1 MNHDSITNFK
11 EILNVYNNIKSKD
24 EKETIIIKID
34 EYIKKMSQIIYDVEL
49 DNYYFPPSIQQ
60 PIYAYNYYSFKI
72 FKILN
77 NFTKKRIKAKF
88 CVNNNKLEQ
97 KYTEY
102 GIIDEKWKIYRQI
115 YLFFSDTQSL
125 FKKLNYNNI
134 EKDIKILKIITFH
147 LNLFEHSRDYYKVR
161 QKFSKIINCL
171 NSNPITSE
179 ILDKCKLYRNNNIII
194 TKDDW
199 DKIDINEEVV
209 IKEPFQVNVK
219 IKYFNENILKF
230 DEYDLEAVLRYPN
243 VEDLSIDGLLN
254 HSLIKFNN
262 EIKEYSKN
270 LLKYILSSDKY
281 INFFIRNDDYFD
293 LNKTEELADKMD
305 DIEISDKNKNA
316 KKIFESIFK
325 GPNKEKIFEEMWSNI
340 FCIPFYEDLSGFNI
354 RTQHAIFINTEY
366 NFRLKSSSR
375 GIIAQLHGEINT
387 LIHEFSL
394 SLVLLLAA
402 NIGSSNFETK
412 IIYPDEKLKNLQK
425 KYKTIYEQ
433 NRYIYNEFS
442 DFGDIIEVEL
452 YGIKPNKFKA
462 FSALFCLNKTSY
474 DLDDETF
481 REICAKLYKY
491 NGLLNDDQKIK
502 AIIESKTDD
511 DIKKILN
518 NKEITDIDD
527 ILIKLLKSEFITI
540 ALNSFKLE
548 GNLANDFFDENENAR
563 YHIYSIISNEE
574 YSVNRDYCDK
584 LN

>member
-1 MNHDSITNFK
+1 MKSYDNYNDDTAYSFDQLINKYRKNYYNAKDITDKENIMTNYIIDNQISEQFLQLLIAEYSKKTQDNNTFLETILSYFNSLVYSLNSKQIENIINIMKSYSLNINNEKYNFLMNHDSITNFK

-219 IKYFNENILKF
+219 IKYYNENILKF

-340 FCIPFYEDLSGFNI
+340 FCIPFYEDLGNYCS
-354 RTQHAIFINTEY
+354 
-366 NFRLKSSSR
+366 
-375 GIIAQLHGEINT
+375 IAWRN
-387 LIHEFSL
+387 
-394 SLVLLLAA
+394 
-402 NIGSSNFETK
+402 
-412 IIYPDEKLKNLQK
+412 
-425 KYKTIYEQ
+425 
-433 NRYIYNEFS
+433 
-442 DFGDIIEVEL
+442 
-452 YGIKPNKFKA
+452 
-462 FSALFCLNKTSY
+462 
-474 DLDDETF
+474 
-481 REICAKLYKY
+481 
-491 NGLLNDDQKIK
+491 
-502 AIIESKTDD
+502 
-511 DIKKILN
+511 
-518 NKEITDIDD
+518 
-527 ILIKLLKSEFITI
+527 
-540 ALNSFKLE
+540 
-548 GNLANDFFDENENAR
+548 
-563 YHIYSIISNEE
+563 
-574 YSVNRDYCDK
+574 
-584 LN
+584 